1 MTLGRSAAAPER
13 SAPLPVAFGQLL
25 IAHPLI
31 LAGGALTIYAVPQ
44 AMLHPL
50 SRYTVIVTLA
60 FASLIFLG
68 ELARVALPGDRESSP
83 LATAGALAY
92 ALTGTINATGAS
104 TGTPV
109 PHSLYATVA
118 VTAGAS
124 LLGAMVHAA
133 VGRTPRLDTI
143 ARRVLAVALAA
154 AILPPVRD
162 AFSLTSGKL
171 TTVVVFVVVVAIAG
185 AADILL
191 AAFDRRWRLRAPFL
205 PAVRSELRL
214 SVGLG
219 AAIAATGV
227 LIPLAANRMG
237 LWALPALSLPLL
249 VTQFAYRRYAAIRA
263 TYAQT
268 IRALSRIT
276 EVGGYVVQG
285 HAERVTA
292 LAVATGR
299 SLGMSEDDL
308 VDLEYA
314 ALLHDV
320 GQLSLDDPMPPS
332 STLTV
337 TAQHRARVAGL
348 GADIIRSTGFL
359 DRVAV
364 LVERQAEPYRRNRRD
379 SDETVPLGSRIIK
392 AVSAY
397 DDLVTE
403 AGGEMHGRGDA
414 LERLRLGMAYE
425 YDPRVVAAL
434 ADVVARTA
442 A

>member
-1 MTLGRSAAAPER
+1 MTHPRSAVAPHR
-13 SAPLPVAFGQLL
+13 AAPLPVAFWQLL
-25 IAHPLI
+25 VAHPLI
-31 LAGGALTIYAVPQ
+31 LAGGVLTLCAGPQ

-50 SRYTVIVTLA
+50 SRTTVILTLA
-60 FASLIFLG
+60 FASLIFVG

-92 ALTGTINATGAS
+92 ALTDTINATEAPPGVQ
-104 TGTPV
+104 V
-109 PHSLYATVA
+109 PHGLYVAVA

-124 LLGAMVHAA
+124 LAGAMIHAA
-133 VGRTPRLDTI
+133 VGRSPRLDTI
-143 ARRVLAVALAA
+143 ARRVLIVALAA
-154 AILPPVRD
+154 AVLPRARH
-162 AFSLTSGKL
+162 AFSLPSEKL
-171 TTVVVFVVVVAIAG
+171 TTVVVLVSVVAVAG

-191 AAFDRRWRLRAPFL
+191 AAFDRRWRLRVPFFA
-205 PAVRSELRL
+205 AVRSELRL

-249 VTQFAYRRYAAIRA
+249 VTQFAYRRYAKIRA

-285 HAERVTA
+285 HAERVTK

-299 SLGMSEDDL
+299 RLGMSEDDL

-320 GQLSLDDPMPPS
+320 GQLSLDDPMPPG

-337 TAQHRARVAGL
+337 TAQHRTRVAGL

-397 DDLVTE
+397 DDLVSE
-403 AGGEMHGRGDA
+403 AGGDIRGRGDA

-434 ADVVARTA
+434 ADAVSHSLS
-442 A
+442 